1 MRIAA
6 ALLAIVSFVFAAGD
20 ASPQQPSRGAR
31 MVCAPTA
38 SEKTTVE
45 AIAANPAAWIGKCVS
60 VQAIYAS
67 ERLYADEDAI
77 YGLNAK
83 SIGGYVDGQGDVL
96 GYWRGTFTGRV
107 SDCAQ
112 AENDLMTGLLRS
124 PGISLH
130 YRTLGCLEA
139 KGTFLVFMSQGELKP
154 AGLTRRLP
162 GAKGADLSV
171 AGRDWEHL
179 RAAILLGQRVLA
191 ALRSPGASSLDELVT
206 GNAYQ
211 AEQIMFGPET
221 AITKLKTAHPGQ
233 SEVFR
238 HASSSTD
245 HVSAEICYCLTK
257 DCTKRWPITRRDA
270 DNQADR
276 PYACLRID
284 GEREDGLWSYTVD
297 ASRDFNGLP
306 EPR

>member
-1 MRIAA
+1 MKMAA
-6 ALLAIVSFVFAAGD
+6 GLLATLVLAFAVGGA
-20 ASPQQPSRGAR
+20 ASQPPSRGAR

-45 AIAANPAAWIGKCVS
+45 AIAANPAAWMGKCVS
-60 VQAIYAS
+60 VPAIYAS

-83 SIGGYVDGQGDVL
+83 FIGGYVDGQGDVL

-130 YRTLGCLEA
+130 YRTLGCVEP
-139 KGTFLVFMSQGELKP
+139 KGPFLVFMSQGELKP
-154 AGLTRRLP
+154 AGLKRRLP
-162 GAKGADLSV
+162 GAKGGDLAIAPLDWPHRDVVERV
-171 AGRDWEHL
+171 AVDFVLAL
-179 RAAILLGQRVLA
+179 RAGDRA
-191 ALRSPGASSLDELVT
+191 ALGRLVPR
-206 GNAYQ
+206 AY
-211 AEQIMFGPET
+211 AVEQLIAGGDT
-221 AITKLKTAHPGQ
+221 AIDALKAPGERSLQ
-233 SEVFR
+233 VFTYGPSAADAFSSE
-238 HASSSTD
+238 A
-245 HVSAEICYCLTK
+245 CYCLTK
-257 DCTKRWPITRRDA
+257 DCAKKWPIARRDA
-270 DNQADR
+270 DNQKNR

-284 GEREDGLWSYTVD
+284 GVREGGVWRYTVD
-297 ASRDFNGLP
+297 AQRDFDGLP

>member
-6 ALLAIVSFVFAAGD
+6 ALLVIVSFVFAMGD
-20 ASPQQPSRGAR
+20 ATPQQPSRVAR
-31 MVCAPTA
+31 VCAPTA

-45 AIAANPAAWIGKCVS
+45 AIASNPAAWMGKCVS
-60 VQAIYAS
+60 VPAIYGS
-67 ERLYADEDAI
+67 ERLYVDEDAI

-83 SIGGYVDGQGDVL
+83 FIGGYVDGQGDVL

-139 KGTFLVFMSQGELKP
+139 KGPFLVFMSQGELKP
-154 AGLTRRLP
+154 AGLKRRMP
-162 GAKGADLSV
+162 GAKGADLAV
-171 AGRDWEHL
+171 APLDWPHREAVERVAVDFVLAL
-179 RAAILLGQRVLA
+179 RAGDRASLNRFVPRAYAVEQLIAGEDT
-191 ALRSPGASSLDELVT
+191 ALDALKAPGERTLQVFTHGADTVDAFL
-206 GNAYQ
+206 
-211 AEQIMFGPET
+211 
-221 AITKLKTAHPGQ
+221 
-233 SEVFR
+233 SE
-238 HASSSTD
+238 A
-245 HVSAEICYCLTK
+245 CYCLTK
-257 DCTKRWPITRRDA
+257 DCAKKWPIARRDA
-270 DNQADR
+270 DNQKNR
-276 PYACLRID
+276 PYACLQID
-284 GEREDGLWSYTVD
+284 GAREGGAWRYVVD